1 MSTFVNVGD
10 QWLVN
15 VDKLNSNDGFIMY
28 SYHLIFLIHFL
39 YNAVEYFEYFT
50 SIFRRGCVNVLFLL
64 PIMFKILNIIGKI
77 HL

>member
-39 YNAVEYFEYFT
+39 YNHRSELAQWH
-50 SIFRRGCVNVLFLL
+50 S
-64 PIMFKILNIIGKI
+64 P
-77 HL
+77 